1 MKYQE
6 KRSDF
11 LFHIKYPSSRDVHK
25 AIVDIKGI
33 ENFEGIIVREKG
45 KRNNKKTY
53 GFIEKS
59 VKKNDF
65 LFP

>member
-11 LFHIKYPSSRDVHK
+11 LFHIKYPPSRDAHK

-45 KRNNKKTY
+45 KRNNKKPMALL
-53 GFIEKS
+53 GK
-59 VKKNDF
+59 V
-65 LFP
+65 

>member
-11 LFHIKYPSSRDVHK
+11 LFHIRYPSSRDEHN
-25 AIVDIKGI
+25 AIVEIKGI

-45 KRNNKKTY
+45 KRNSKKPTALLR
-53 GFIEKS
+53 K
-59 VKKNDF
+59 V
-65 LFP
+65 

>member
-11 LFHIKYPSSRDVHK
+11 LFHIRYPSSRDEHK

-45 KRNNKKTY
+45 KRNNKKPTALL
-53 GFIEKS
+53 GK
-59 VKKNDF
+59 V
-65 LFP
+65 